1 MDDFMN
7 RMGLGDPTHPTIERG
22 LKVLTKLLIG
32 SNKINLMIGDNVTEF
47 DKITPD
53 TYKKMNE
60 EFIEEGTAFSIKVPT
75 QERD

>member
-1 MDDFMN
+1 
-7 RMGLGDPTHPTIERG
+7 
-22 LKVLTKLLIG
+22 
-32 SNKINLMIGDNVTEF
+32 MIGDNVTEF

-75 QERD
+75 QGEIDQWKLKSQGPQTFKRPPEVDLVAQMWEEHRKNND